1 MTLIHKLNQIL
12 KLSDILFQKQ
22 EWNNEMKLTL
32 KYLSLKLLGT
42 GVNMLETVLS
52 SIENLK
58 RKHANDRDADTN
70 QYRVFLPKIED
81 VREFS
86 KRQSV

>member
-1 MTLIHKLNQIL
+1 
-12 KLSDILFQKQ
+12 
-22 EWNNEMKLTL
+22 MKLTL

-70 QYRVFLPKIED
+70 QYRVLLPKIED

-86 KRQSV
+86 KRQSK